1 MNINELSRYCN
12 EEVTISQLE
21 IIQNYWQKYLLD
33 EGALPYQRI
42 IPILVECGI
51 VTALFTLLT
60 QNFSLGLLKSL
71 FPFYAMIIVF
81 NVIVCIVNAVRTSKV
96 NKKISKPLK
105 TGEDIKISRTRYIY
119 MGKEKIIT
127 FNGTKGNDVSV
138 IYKFGD
144 GTSSKPLISLEK
156 RQVGIFFEDEGI
168 EEGMEYLLYSIRNEY
183 VFIIKG

>member
-1 MNINELSRYCN
+1 
-12 EEVTISQLE
+12 
-21 IIQNYWQKYLLD
+21 
-33 EGALPYQRI
+33 
-42 IPILVECGI
+42 
-51 VTALFTLLT
+51 
-60 QNFSLGLLKSL
+60 
-71 FPFYAMIIVF
+71 
-81 NVIVCIVNAVRTSKV
+81 
-96 NKKISKPLK
+96 
-105 TGEDIKISRTRYIY
+105 